1 MNYNIAHMKE
11 GAELNNIF
19 FFKWL
24 VEAGI
29 YPS

>member
-19 FFKWL
+19 FKWL